1 MSLGKN
7 IQNLRKQNQMTQS
20 ELAEKLLVS
29 RQAVSKWESDFNEP
43 DIKTLIALSDIF
55 QVTVDELIKDK
66 NTQEDIDNIGY
77 DNDMVINEEITSEI
91 LKTNKKNHRLLV
103 FIVGIIVCVLIIF
116 AICFLLSN
124 ANEPTLLQG
133 EEMTLAQN
141 ISKQTSLDHKY
152 IQSLGFDIQLTDY
165 QNQKMKFQGE
175 LKTYLPM
182 QEGTLTVIYKDQ
194 KTEKLEIYPTFQ
206 DDTSYAF
213 QKEID
218 AKTIETIIVE
228 INHQKIEYSQIA
240 CPIENYMYEL
250 DFQPTIKSQSQNSF
264 QMNLSTKF
272 LQEEQMY
279 NEVQPFRFEDVILLT
294 NNDENLSSSYIER
307 VIPINIDIK
316 KNDQIIKK
324 KTITQESQMEEAISI
339 EEQYN
344 PTAKYSIEISYQTPL
359 KQTLKWKYDITKD
372 DFMNDDEKY

>member
-1 MSLGKN
+1 
-7 IQNLRKQNQMTQS
+7 
-20 ELAEKLLVS
+20 
-29 RQAVSKWESDFNEP
+29 
-43 DIKTLIALSDIF
+43 
-55 QVTVDELIKDK
+55 
-66 NTQEDIDNIGY
+66 
-77 DNDMVINEEITSEI
+77 
-91 LKTNKKNHRLLV
+91 
-103 FIVGIIVCVLIIF
+103 
-116 AICFLLSN
+116 
-124 ANEPTLLQG
+124 
-133 EEMTLAQN
+133 
-141 ISKQTSLDHKY
+141 
-152 IQSLGFDIQLTDY
+152 
-165 QNQKMKFQGE
+165 
-175 LKTYLPM
+175 
-182 QEGTLTVIYKDQ
+182 
-194 KTEKLEIYPTFQ
+194 
-206 DDTSYAF
+206 
-213 QKEID
+213 
-218 AKTIETIIVE
+218 
-228 INHQKIEYSQIA
+228 
-240 CPIENYMYEL
+240 MYEL

>member
-77 DNDMVINEEITSEI
+77 DNDMVIDEEITSEI

-124 ANEPTLLQG
+124 TNEPTLLQG

-228 INHQKIEYSQIA
+228 IDHQK
-240 CPIENYMYEL
+240 
-250 DFQPTIKSQSQNSF
+250 
-264 QMNLSTKF
+264 
-272 LQEEQMY
+272 
-279 NEVQPFRFEDVILLT
+279 
-294 NNDENLSSSYIER
+294 
-307 VIPINIDIK
+307 
-316 KNDQIIKK
+316 
-324 KTITQESQMEEAISI
+324 
-339 EEQYN
+339 
-344 PTAKYSIEISYQTPL
+344 
-359 KQTLKWKYDITKD
+359 
-372 DFMNDDEKY
+372 